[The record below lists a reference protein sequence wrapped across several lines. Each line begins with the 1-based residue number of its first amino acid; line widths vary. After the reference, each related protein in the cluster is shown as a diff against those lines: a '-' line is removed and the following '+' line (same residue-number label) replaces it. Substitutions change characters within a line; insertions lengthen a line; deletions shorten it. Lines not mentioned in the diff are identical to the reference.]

1 MATVS
6 IVVTSYNI
14 ESYIEQCLESVAAQ
28 TLQDI
33 EVLVVDDG
41 SSDRTPDKIREFA
54 SRDARFVPVLLP
66 ENSPGGVA
74 TAANAGLDRATGRW
88 VGFVDGDD
96 YVEPDMFERLVLAAE
111 AAGTDL
117 AMCKYLEVDDTTGQ
131 QSEPADAHRWAALD
145 RSSYDLDPT
154 TRQQFLRFVAVP
166 WRKLYRRSFLEAE
179 SIRFPVGDYFFEDN
193 PFHWFALVS
202 ARSIAVV
209 PTVLA
214 YHRVARSGQT
224 MATADERLLRIFV
237 HHDTIRAWLHERGVL
252 EIHQVTLLAWV
263 ISQLEWI
270 SRRTPEALRDKLY
283 DAVRPI
289 FAQYPLAVVNRS
301 LAEGHKGEQ
310 TRRLCLLIA
319 RDSRAGFRRVLAG
332 RPATDNKLRV
342 GWHHLRNSGVRQ
354 TATMTG
360 KYAREQLA
368 ANARLQ
374 AVTRIGTS
382 RASVSNADLMF
393 ALAVVQQRLT
403 DLEEEVAGLAA
414 APAGA
419 TAGDVSPAAAQEA
432 PALR

>member
-1 MATVS
+1 MPTVS

-41 SSDRTPDKIREFA
+41 SSDGTPDKIRQFA

-66 ENSPGGVA
+66 DNSPGGVA
-74 TAANAGLDRATGRW
+74 TAANAGLDRASGDW

-96 YVEPDMFERLVLAAE
+96 YVAPDMFERLVQASE
-111 AAGTDL
+111 AAGADL

-131 QSEPADAHRWAALD
+131 RSEPADAHRWAALD
-145 RSSYDLDPT
+145 RSSYALDPIH
-154 TRQQFLRFVAVP
+154 RQQFLRFIAVP

-193 PFHWFALVS
+193 PFHWFSLVS

-224 MATADERLLRIFV
+224 MATADERLLRIFE
-237 HHDTIRAWLHERGVL
+237 HHDTIHAWLRERGVL

-270 SRRTPEALRDKLY
+270 SRRTPEPLRDKLY

-289 FAQYPLAVVNRS
+289 VAQYPPAVLNRA

-310 TRRLCLLIA
+310 TRRLCHAIGK
-319 RDSRAGFRRVLAG
+319 DNRAGFRRVLAG

-342 GWHHLRNSGVRQ
+342 GWHHLRNSGLRQ

-360 KYAREQLA
+360 KYARNQLGG
-368 ANARLQ
+368 NARLQ
-374 AVTRIGTS
+374 SLARIGSTKS
-382 RASVSNADLMF
+382 SVSNADLMF
-393 ALAVVQQRLT
+393 ALAVVQQQLT
-403 DLEEEVAGLAA
+403 DLEHELAGLAA
-414 APAGA
+414 ARAGA
-419 TAGDVSPAAAQEA
+419 AAGGISPAAEPGA
-432 PALR
+432 PVLR